1 LRQNQNVFWV
11 KSGIPLRASNGV
23 FYNNFEASKT
33 GNKIEEI
40 KKEFQSEG
48 LPFMW
53 WATPSSRP
61 QNLGD
66 NLEKQGFKLFAH
78 QPGMALQLNDLGDKF
93 PISKNLEIKKIENE
107 NELTDWIPVAF
118 QSFGMDLSCKEMC
131 RELFNNNRLDKSYFY
146 YIGYLKGKPVTVS
159 LLFPGAGVTGIY
171 WVGTLADA
179 RKQGAGEAI
188 TFKALL
194 EAKKM
199 GYKLATLKASGLG
212 FPIYKKFGFM
222 EYCKMKFYS

>member
-1 LRQNQNVFWV
+1 
-11 KSGIPLRASNGV
+11 
-23 FYNNFEASKT
+23 
-33 GNKIEEI
+33 
-40 KKEFQSEG
+40 
-48 LPFMW
+48 
-53 WATPSSRP
+53 
-61 QNLGD
+61 
-66 NLEKQGFKLFAH
+66 
-78 QPGMALQLNDLGDKF
+78 
-93 PISKNLEIKKIENE
+93 
-107 NELTDWIPVAF
+107 
-118 QSFGMDLSCKEMC
+118 MC